1 MTAKKTPEELEIA
14 FSAESRQR
22 KLIHQLEVKKW
33 GIEQTAEKAAEMGD
47 TETYLEYCKR
57 ATIIELQLETARRKL
72 RNDVGDMPLAYGH
85 SITPNM
91 EL

>member
-1 MTAKKTPEELEIA
+1 MTKKKTPEELEIA

-47 TETYLEYCKR
+47 TETYLEYCKK
-57 ATIIELQLETARRKL
+57 ATVIELQLENARRKL
-72 RNDVGDMPLAYGH
+72 KNDVGDVVGLYGH
-85 SITPNM
+85 SVTPNM

>member
-33 GIEQTAEKAAEMGD
+33 GIEQTAETAAEMGD
-47 TETYLEYCKR
+47 TEAYIGYCREVTK
-57 ATIIELQLETARRKL
+57 LQLQREVLERKQKVELAAMPDMYGRRVDTL
-72 RNDVGDMPLAYGH
+72 LQQ
-85 SITPNM
+85 
-91 EL
+91 

>member
-1 MTAKKTPEELEIA
+1 MTAKKTPEELAMA

-47 TETYLEYCKR
+47 TETYLEYCKK
-57 ATIIELQLETARRKL
+57 ATTVELQLEIARRKL
-72 RNDVGDMPLAYGH
+72 KSDVGDVVGLYGH
-85 SITPNM
+85 SVTPNM

>member
-1 MTAKKTPEELEIA
+1 MKTKLLRIFNHYGIET
-14 FSAESRQR
+14 QKR

-47 TETYLEYCKR
+47 TETYLEYCKK
-57 ATIIELQLETARRKL
+57 ATTVELQLEIARRKL
-72 RNDVGDMPLAYGH
+72 KSDVGDVVGLYGH
-85 SITPNM
+85 SVTPNM

>member
-1 MTAKKTPEELEIA
+1 MTAKKTPEELAMA

-47 TETYLEYCKR
+47 TETYLEYCKK
-57 ATIIELQLETARRKL
+57 ATTVELQLETARRTMKTRMGTIAEL
-72 RNDVGDMPLAYGH
+72 YGH
-85 SITPNM
+85 SVTPNM

>member
-47 TETYLEYCKR
+47 TETCLEYCKK
-57 ATIIELQLETARRKL
+57 ATTVELQLETARRKL
-72 RNDVGDMPLAYGH
+72 KSDVGDVVGLYGH
-85 SITPNM
+85 SVTPNM